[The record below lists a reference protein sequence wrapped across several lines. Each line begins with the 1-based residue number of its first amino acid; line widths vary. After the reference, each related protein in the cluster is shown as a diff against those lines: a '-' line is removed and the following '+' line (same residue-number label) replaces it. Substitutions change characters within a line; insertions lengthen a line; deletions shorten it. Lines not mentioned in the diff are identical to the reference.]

1 MVSGLDAEFVQRW
14 HLELAAAGLVLGV
27 VVALAMWLSRSVMP
41 RACGDLE
48 VWLPVLFTLTLVG
61 LWATVPDTELAVFV
75 AAAAVPM
82 AVVGVLGRVAFGP
95 GARVVALFACALV
108 AWVGSAGYLTAW
120 LGALCCLAV
129 SFGCAV
135 VPRAASVGAARIGVL
150 FAVHLLANVLG
161 SRVVAQR
168 IGSDATARVW
178 LMAAVV
184 VAVALVVVRLLAA
197 VQKVE
202 RKRCKRSTEKGEM
215 VD

>member
-1 MVSGLDAEFVQRW
+1 MLGL
-14 HLELAAAGLVLGV
+14 

-41 RACGDLE
+41 RARGDLE

-75 AAAAVPM
+75 AAAAVPI

-135 VPRAASVGAARIGVL
+135 MPRATSVGAARIGAL
-150 FAVHLLANVLG
+150 LGVHLVANVAG

-168 IGSDATARVW
+168 IGTDATARVW

-184 VAVALVVVRLLAA
+184 VAVALVAVRVLVAVRPPTHGVSGA
-197 VQKVE
+197 SNGAKGRVEKVQKV
-202 RKRCKRSTEKGEM
+202 
-215 VD
+215 D

>member
-1 MVSGLDAEFVQRW
+1 MLGL
-14 HLELAAAGLVLGV
+14 

-82 AVVGVLGRVAFGP
+82 AVVGVMGRLAFGP
-95 GARVVALFACALV
+95 GARAVALFACALV

-135 VPRAASVGAARIGVL
+135 VRRAASVGAGRIGVL
-150 FAVHLLANVLG
+150 LGIHLLANVLG

-184 VAVALVVVRLLAA
+184 VAVALVAVRLQAHGA
-197 VQKVE
+197 KGRMKKVQKV
-202 RKRCKRSTEKGEM
+202 
-215 VD
+215 D

>member
-1 MVSGLDAEFVQRW
+1 MVVGVVSGLDAAFVQRW
-14 HLELAAAGLVLGV
+14 HLELAAAGLALGL
-27 VVALAMWLSRSVMP
+27 VVALAMWLSRSVMS
-41 RACGDLE
+41 RARGDLE

-75 AAAAVPM
+75 AAAAVPI

-135 VPRAASVGAARIGVL
+135 VRRAASVGAGRIGVL
-150 FAVHLLANVLG
+150 LGIHLLANVLG

-184 VAVALVVVRLLAA
+184 VAVALVAVRLQAHGA
-197 VQKVE
+197 KGRMKKVQKV
-202 RKRCKRSTEKGEM
+202 
-215 VD
+215 D